1 MRKVFLL
8 PIISVFF
15 TMSSLFAQIL
25 DDWHDYINEIRGD
38 TIVVKDYIDMAQT
51 ANSLNQVIELDS
63 FPPAGRVYE
72 LMVNGYYPLASNPTT
87 PADRAVTIAGADYTR
102 MVVNDSP
109 DLPPVICG
117 FMGNSGGI
125 NFANDLTVKNASLM
139 PASSDG
145 TLGWAFFSAANPNLT
160 LTLDNVLMEHTR
172 WVFVQSNDYAET
184 SIKISDSYFVNM
196 NGNAGRRSGGV
207 YDNVGYNTDTVW
219 VENSTHIFGQGMLYK
234 FRDFPINRVI
244 FNHNTFI
251 NIGHS
256 LFETVGYQSN
266 MSVTQN
272 IFINCQTKPYR
283 PGLDYP
289 ETDLDSLATGIINV
303 RDLPEEYEQLDRKIL
318 VDLNL
323 AYWDPRLANIAD
335 TANSIPIDGY
345 TNWVSQ
351 MITMNTRT
359 QAMFDDDVN
368 YPYLTEGTWY
378 NKLPDFEETENIL
391 GEMVDTLKDY
401 SIAIMYL
408 TAGEV
413 LPDWRLVSTGPEDY
427 VVPDWPIPVNLS
439 YNDADLQTAGLGG
452 FPLGDLN
459 WFPTKKAEWLA
470 QRTAEYAIIL
480 EALDQ
485 GNMITNIQEVSGSLP
500 REYKLHQNHPNPFNP
515 TTVISYKLPIR
526 SLVTIKV
533 YDVLGREVQTLVN
546 EPQNAGDHSVTFRAG
561 NLPSGMYLYR
571 LQAGDYSAE
580 KKLLLLK

>member
-1 MRKVFLL
+1 MKKVFLL
-8 PIISVFF
+8 PVLSVIFS
-15 TMSSLFAQIL
+15 MSFVFAQP
-25 DDWHDYINEIRGD
+25 WTGNDYIAEIRGD
-38 TIVVKDYIDMAQT
+38 TVVVKDYVDMAQT
-51 ANSLNQVIELDS
+51 ANTLNQVIELDLD
-63 FPPAGRVYE
+63 PPAGRIYE
-72 LMVNGYYPLASNPTT
+72 LRVNGYYPLGSNLTT

-117 FMGNSGGI
+117 FMGNAGGI

-145 TLGWAFFSAANPNLT
+145 ILGWAFLSAMNPNLT

-172 WVFVQSNDYAET
+172 WTFVQSNDAAET

-196 NGNAGRRSGGV
+196 NGNGGRRSGGV

-251 NIGHS
+251 NIAHS

-283 PGLDYP
+283 LGLDYP

-303 RDLPEEYEQLDRKIL
+303 RDLPEEYEQMDRKIL
-318 VDLNL
+318 VDRNL
-323 AYWDPRLANIAD
+323 VYWDPRLANIAD
-335 TANSIPIDGY
+335 KANSIPIDGY

-359 QAMFDDDVN
+359 QAMFDDDVS

-378 NKLPDFEETENIL
+378 NKLPDFGQTENIL
-391 GEMVDTLKDY
+391 GEMVDTLKNY

-408 TAGEV
+408 TAAEV

-427 VVPDWPIPVNLS
+427 VVPDWPIPINLS

-459 WFPTKKAEWLA
+459 WFPTKKSEWLA
-470 QRTAEYAIIL
+470 QRTVEYAKIQ
-480 EALDQ
+480 EALDN
-485 GNMITNIQEVSGSLP
+485 GTTITDIQEIGGSLP
-500 REYKLHQNHPNPFNP
+500 GEYKLQQNYPNPFNP
-515 TTVISYKLPIR
+515 NTVINF
-526 SLVTIKV
+526 TIPK
-533 YDVLGREVQTLVN
+533 
-546 EPQNAGDHSVTFRAG
+546 AG
-561 NLPSGMYLYR
+561 NVTLTVYNSVGQEVATLMNGYKTAQTYHLTFSGSDLASGVYIYTLKYDNN
-571 LQAGDYSAE
+571 LVS
-580 KKLLLLK
+580 KKMILMK